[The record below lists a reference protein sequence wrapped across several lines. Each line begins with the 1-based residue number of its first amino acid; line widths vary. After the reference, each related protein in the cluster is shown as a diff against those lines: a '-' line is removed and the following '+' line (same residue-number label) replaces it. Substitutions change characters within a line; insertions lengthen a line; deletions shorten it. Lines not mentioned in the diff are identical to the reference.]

1 MKSKWFPLVICIAL
15 AVLFLS
21 GCGGGAV
28 STASA
33 PEAEVEE
40 IEETETPVPTVTP
53 EPTATATATLPP
65 TPTFAAAGAPLE
77 LSPAIQPPQTAVSP
91 LNAGQLAKLGKW
103 ETVAGCD
110 YMYCAL
116 AISPDG
122 RLLAVSSSAE
132 GSTGGIYLYLL
143 QESRGLQLLQGDSA
157 SALVFLH
164 DGSLLADGNGQVWD
178 TASGEPLRQITG
190 IGDDNEVWRLAAGG
204 AGSLVAANTKN
215 GLQVWDLEKG
225 EARTLVEGNFNG
237 IYAMAVSPDG
247 SKVAVTYSKIGGYNP
262 QGDLVVFDLLA
273 DSTSE
278 PLASYTFKAYWGT
291 SLAWS
296 PDGKMLA
303 AGTTNGE
310 VVILDSSTMA
320 ELAWLVVDYQFW
332 VTGLA
337 YSPDGKVLAAGE
349 LEFLKLFDTE
359 SSSELVKVD
368 ASGSF
373 EDFFTFTTDSK
384 SLFMI
389 SAQLETVTVEWFGI
403 P

>member
-1 MKSKWFPLVICIAL
+1 MKSKWFACVICIAL

-21 GCGGGAV
+21 GCGGGAGPAV
-28 STASA
+28 SEPET
-33 PEAEVEE
+33 EAEESA
-40 IEETETPVPTVTP
+40 ETEAPVMPTDTP
-53 EPTATATATLPP
+53 EPTATATLPP
-65 TPTFAAAGAPLE
+65 TPTFASAGAPLE
-77 LSPAIQPPQTAVSP
+77 LSPAIQPPQAAISL
-91 LNAGQLAKLGKW
+91 LNAGQLVKLGKW

-122 RLLAVSSSAE
+122 RLLAVSSTAE
-132 GSTGGIYLYLL
+132 GAVGGIYLYLL
-143 QESRGLQLLQGDSA
+143 QESRGWQLLQGKSA
-157 SALVFLH
+157 PALVFSA
-164 DGSLLADGNGQVWD
+164 DGSLLADGTGQVWD
-178 TASGEPLRQITG
+178 TASGEPLRQISG

-204 AGSLVAANTKN
+204 AGSLAAANTKN
-215 GLQVWDLEKG
+215 GLQIWDLEKG
-225 EARTLVEGNFNG
+225 EARTLMESQNNG

-247 SKVAVTYSKIGGYNP
+247 SKVAATFSKMSGYNP
-262 QGDLVVFDLLA
+262 QGDLVVLDTSA
-273 DSTSE
+273 DGASA
-278 PLASYTFKAYWGT
+278 PLASYSFKAYWGT

-296 PDGKMLA
+296 PDGKTLA
-303 AGTTNGE
+303 AGNTNGE
-310 VVILDSSTMA
+310 VIILDSSTMA
-320 ELAWLVVDYQFW
+320 ELNTLTVDYQFW

-359 SSSELVKVD
+359 SASELAKVD

-384 SLFMI
+384 SIFLI
-389 SAQLETVTVEWFGI
+389 SAQMETVTVEWYGI

>member
-1 MKSKWFPLVICIAL
+1 MKRKWFPCVICIAL
-15 AVLFLS
+15 AVFFLP
-21 GCGGGAV
+21 GCGGGAAP
-28 STASA
+28 TASA
-33 PEAEVEE
+33 PEAEAEE
-40 IEETETPVPTVTP
+40 IEETEAPVIPTDTP
-53 EPTATATATLPP
+53 EPTATATLPP
-65 TPTFAAAGAPLE
+65 TATFASAGAPLV
-77 LSPAIQPPQTAVSP
+77 LTPAIQPPQTAISL

-116 AISPDG
+116 AVSPDG

-132 GSTGGIYLYLL
+132 GAAGGIYLYLI

-157 SALVFLH
+157 SPLVFSA
-164 DGSLLADGNGQVWD
+164 DGSLLADGKGWVWD
-178 TASGEPLRQITG
+178 TASGEMLRQIAG
-190 IGDDNEVWRLAAGG
+190 IGDDNEVWGLAAGG
-204 AGSLVAANTKN
+204 AGSLVTANTKN

-225 EARTLVEGNFNG
+225 EARTLVEQNFNG

-247 SKVAVTYSKIGGYNP
+247 SKVAVTYSKMGGYNP
-262 QGDLVVFDLLA
+262 QGDLLVFDIRA
-273 DSTSE
+273 GGASA
-278 PLASYTFKAYWGT
+278 PLGSYSFKAYWGS

-296 PDGKMLA
+296 PDGKSLA
-303 AGTTNGE
+303 AGNTNGE
-310 VVILDSSTMA
+310 VIILDSSTMA
-320 ELAWLVVDYQFW
+320 ELNTLTVDYQFW

-337 YSPDGKVLAAGE
+337 YSPDGKLLVAGE

-359 SSSELVKVD
+359 SSSELAKVA

-384 SLFMI
+384 SIFLI
-389 SAQLETVTVEWFGI
+389 SAQMDVFTVEWYGI